1 MTPETMFRAY
11 EQVRRSGR
19 YNMITEARQAAD
31 AAGLSMDDYK
41 FVINNYTNLKEEYG
55 EYFD

>member
-1 MTPETMFRAY
+1 MTAETMFRAY

-19 YNMITEARQAAD
+19 YNMITEAKLAAV

-41 FVINNYTNLKEEYG
+41 FVISNYAYLKEEYG
-55 EYFD
+55 ESLD